1 MIIQTKIMKLVKI
14 YSTICEKFE
23 KDLKYCCER
32 FRNNNKQDL
41 IDQEIITIYLFVIE
55 EEQRFSVKQMNK
67 FKSDYLH
74 SQFTNLGTDSGFSN
88 RLNQ

>member
-32 FRNNNKQDL
+32 FSNNNKQDL
-41 IDQEIITIYLFVIE
+41 IHREIITIYLFVIE
-55 EEQRFSVKQMNK
+55 EEQRFSFKQMNK
-67 FKSDYLH
+67 YKSDYLR
-74 SQFTNLGTDSGFSN
+74 SQFPNLGTDSGFSN